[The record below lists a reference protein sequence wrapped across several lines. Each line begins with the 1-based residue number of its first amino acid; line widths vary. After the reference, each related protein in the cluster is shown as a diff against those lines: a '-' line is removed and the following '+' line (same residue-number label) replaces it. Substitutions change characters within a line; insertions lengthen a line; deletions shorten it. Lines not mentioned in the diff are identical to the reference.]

1 MTDLKPKRKKK
12 DSRAVAQKAADDA
25 FSLYIRARDKRC
37 VTCGS
42 TDGLQC
48 SHVERRGRHA
58 TRYLDSNA
66 YAQCARCHTYHH
78 LQSETPLRDYVLS
91 KIGQTGMQMLYS
103 LSRTTQKRTVEE
115 LREVARLYN
124 TKLEAME

>member
-1 MTDLKPKRKKK
+1 MTDPKPKRKKK

-48 SHVERRGRHA
+48 SHVERRGRHS
-58 TRYLDSNA
+58 TRYREENA
-66 YAQCARCHTYHH
+66 FAQCKRCHMFHH
-78 LQSETPLRDYVLS
+78 NQSETPLRDYQLQ
-91 KIGQTGMQMLYS
+91 KIGALGVQLLYS
-103 LSRTTQKRTVEE
+103 VSRTTLKRTADD
-115 LREVARLYN
+115 LRGIAKMYRD
-124 TKLEAME
+124 KQEAIR